1 MAITQAEKRQNAK
14 ECKQIIKDIEVILAT
29 KMAQKH
35 QRVEQVNQVIRII
48 ADHGRRFFYNA
59 GNQTYASM
67 HIDKFGKIWFVDD
80 YTQKAILTQKTAW
93 GGRWKGF
100 SNGGTLRALVE
111 AFRDY
116 IRDGIPLP
124 LGFLGPERFNDSNV
138 WGYDEQGMKAVREQ
152 AGALPV
158 FKQPA
163 SPVESQDASHNSVH
177 QAQVQD

>member
-1 MAITQAEKRQNAK
+1 MPTTQAEKRQNAK

-29 KMAQKH
+29 KMAEKH
-35 QRVEQVNQVIRII
+35 KRVEQVNQVIRII

-59 GNQTYASM
+59 EKQSYASM
-67 HIDKFGKIWFVDD
+67 HVDRFGKIWFVDD
-80 YTQKAILTQKTAW
+80 YTGKAILTQKTAW

-124 LGFLGPERFNDSNV
+124 RGFLGPERFNDSNV
-138 WGYDEQGMKAVREQ
+138 WGYDEEGMKAVREQ

-163 SPVESQDASHNSVH
+163 SPVESQDESNNF
-177 QAQVQD
+177 AQQTQI

>member
-1 MAITQAEKRQNAK
+1 MPITQAEKRQNAK
-14 ECKQIIKDIEVILAT
+14 ECRQIIKEIEFIVASKTL
-29 KMAQKH
+29 QKH
-35 QRVEQVNQVIRII
+35 QRADQVNQVIRII

-59 GNQTYASM
+59 EKQSYASM
-67 HIDKFGKIWFVDD
+67 HVDRFGKIWFVDD
-80 YTQKAILTQKTAW
+80 YTGKAILTQKTAW

-138 WGYDEQGMKAVREQ
+138 WGYDEEGMKAVREQ

-158 FKQPA
+158 FRQPA
-163 SPVESQDASHNSVH
+163 SPAQSHNSLNS
-177 QAQVQD
+177 QQTQFEE